1 MVLKVLPQL
10 TKLKGIALDLL
21 FPRWCVGCGREG
33 DFICSECLKS
43 LPRINPPLCP
53 RCGQPQLNA
62 VACAVCAGWQA
73 DIDGIRAPFKFDGAI
88 RQAIHQLKY
97 NNLRAIAALL
107 GQWLAEHLKANPLPV
122 DVLVPV
128 PLHHKRLRER
138 GYNQS
143 RLLALELANITS
155 LPLVDDCLVRERYT
169 PPQARTAKVDER
181 RRNVADAF
189 SYRDRRPEDRAVL
202 LIDDVATSGA
212 TLDACARALKEAGA
226 SSVWGLVI
234 AKEIKEPAQGV

>member
-1 MVLKVLPQL
+1 MLPQL

-33 DFICSECLKS
+33 DFICPACLKS

-62 VACAVCAGWQA
+62 VICPVCVGWQA
-73 DIDGIRAPFKFDGAI
+73 SIEGIRAPFKFDGVI
-88 RQAIHQLKY
+88 RRAIHEFKY
-97 NNLRAIAALL
+97 NNLRAMAALL
-107 GQWLAEHLKANPLPV
+107 GQRLGDYLAANPLPAE
-122 DVLVPV
+122 VLVPV
-128 PLHHKRLRER
+128 PLHRKRLRER

-143 RLLALELANITS
+143 RLLALELAGLS
-155 LPLVDDCLVRERYT
+155 GLPLVDDCLVRQRYT
-169 PPQARTAKVDER
+169 TPQIRTPDVDER

-189 SYRDRRPEDRAVL
+189 ACRDRRLEDRAVL

-212 TLDACARALKEAGA
+212 TLDACARTLKESGA
-226 SSVWGLVI
+226 SSVWGLVL
-234 AKEIKEPAQGV
+234 AKEIKESAPGG